1 MGEGLAVMMDRLDE
15 VFGGYA
21 RHNLSAGVGDTIR
34 ARVWITTSG
43 LFSMPPFQ
51 AALSAFGVDR
61 QIGRA
66 HVCTPVTNAHLV
78 CRLLLEKKKNNDS
91 THHISKNH
99 NKKTNRTHN

>member
-43 LFSMPPFQ
+43 FFSMPPFQ

-61 QIGRA
+61 LLFSVDYPFSSNDKALAFLRGLPVSRA
-66 HVCTPVTNAHLV
+66 DLARIAQDRQST
-78 CRLLLEKKKNNDS
+78 RLKSSHKC
-91 THHISKNH
+91 
-99 NKKTNRTHN
+99 

>member
-43 LFSMPPFQ
+43 FFSMPPFQ

-61 QIGRA
+61 LLF
-66 HVCTPVTNAHLV
+66 PVDYPFTSTDKAMGFL
-78 CRLLLEKKKNNDS
+78 RGFPLSAPDS
-91 THHISKNH
+91 AWYVHHTSDQ
-99 NKKTNRTHN
+99 